1 MDTLVTIAEFNEL
14 TRALFLKSLLE
25 SEGITCFLQDQYIS
39 QVYGTGIITG
49 GVKLQVSQNDV
60 NKATE
65 IMIAHG
71 YEKDSV
77 LIEDNKEDLESSK
90 TIFSNVPY
98 LRHLSYPAQ
107 MRTVL
112 LLTIILGTLLGLLS
126 YFFTYIK

>member
-49 GVKLQVSQNDV
+49 GVKLQVSKNDV

-107 MRTVL
+107 MWTVL

>member
-39 QVYGTGIITG
+39 QVYGTGIIPG

-107 MRTVL
+107 MWTVL

>member
-1 MDTLVTIAEFNEL
+1 MDTLITIAEFNEL

-25 SEGITCFLQDQYIS
+25 SEGITCFLKDQFIS

-49 GVKLQVSQNDV
+49 GVKLQVYSSDV
-60 NKATE
+60 NTATE

-77 LIEDNKEDLESSK
+77 VIENEKEDLESSK

-98 LRHLSYPAQ
+98 MRHLSYPAQ
-107 MRTVL
+107 MWTVL
-112 LLTIILGTLLGLLS
+112 LLTIIIGTLFGLLS

>member
-107 MRTVL
+107 MWTVL

>member
-77 LIEDNKEDLESSK
+77 LIENNKEDLESSK

-107 MRTVL
+107 MWTVL